1 MLSKRT
7 EANMKHKFEKQI
19 LYDVVGNLT
28 VDSDGNFILDVT
40 NKDGNTQQFSVQQIL
55 SSLVDEDVEIK
66 CIADAE

>member
-1 MLSKRT
+1 MLSKNGG
-7 EANMKHKFEKQI
+7 NMKHKFEKQI

-28 VDSDGNFILDVT
+28 VDSDGNFILNVS

>member
-1 MLSKRT
+1 
-7 EANMKHKFEKQI
+7 MKHKFEKQI

-28 VDSDGNFILDVT
+28 VDSDGNFILNVS

-66 CIADAE
+66 CIAEAE

>member
-1 MLSKRT
+1 
-7 EANMKHKFEKQI
+7 MKHKFEKQI

-28 VDSDGNFILDVT
+28 VDSDGNFILNVL

>member
-1 MLSKRT
+1 
-7 EANMKHKFEKQI
+7 MKHKFEKQI

>member
-1 MLSKRT
+1 
-7 EANMKHKFEKQI
+7 MKHKFEKQI

-28 VDSDGNFILDVT
+28 VDSNGNFILNVS
-40 NKDGNTQQFSVQQIL
+40 NKDGNIQQFSVQQIL

>member
-1 MLSKRT
+1 
-7 EANMKHKFEKQI
+7 MKHKFEKQI

-28 VDSDGNFILDVT
+28 VDSDGNFILNVS
-40 NKDGNTQQFSVQQIL
+40 NKDGNIQQFSVQQIL

>member
-1 MLSKRT
+1 
-7 EANMKHKFEKQI
+7 MKHKFEKQI
-19 LYDVVGNLT
+19 LYDVVGNLA
-28 VDSDGNFILDVT
+28 VDSDGNFILNVS

>member
-1 MLSKRT
+1 
-7 EANMKHKFEKQI
+7 MKHKFEKQI

-28 VDSDGNFILDVT
+28 VDSDGNFILNVS

>member
-1 MLSKRT
+1 
-7 EANMKHKFEKQI
+7 MKHKFEKQI

-28 VDSDGNFILDVT
+28 VDSDGNFILNVS

-55 SSLVDEDVEIK
+55 SSLVDADVEIK

>member
-1 MLSKRT
+1 
-7 EANMKHKFEKQI
+7 MKHKFEKQV

-28 VDSDGNFILDVT
+28 VDSDGNFILNVS

>member
-1 MLSKRT
+1 
-7 EANMKHKFEKQI
+7 MKHKFEKQI

-28 VDSDGNFILDVT
+28 VDSNGNFILNVS

>member
-1 MLSKRT
+1 
-7 EANMKHKFEKQI
+7 MKHKFEKQI

-28 VDSDGNFILDVT
+28 VDPDGNFILNVS

>member
-1 MLSKRT
+1 
-7 EANMKHKFEKQI
+7 MKHKFEKQT

-28 VDSDGNFILDVT
+28 VDSDGNFILNVS

>member
-1 MLSKRT
+1 
-7 EANMKHKFEKQI
+7 MKHKFEKQT

-28 VDSDGNFILDVT
+28 ADSDGNFILNVS

-55 SSLVDEDVEIK
+55 SSLADEDVEIK

>member
-1 MLSKRT
+1 
-7 EANMKHKFEKQI
+7 MKHKFEKQI

-28 VDSDGNFILDVT
+28 VDSDGNVILNVS